1 MDILDVN
8 GVKVEIYETGEQMTM
23 KRYNRF
29 NKYLMIH
36 NEVGSDF
43 GEFDSRLVKPI
54 QFFKKGLKDEGV
66 KALQNFR
73 QMVYNS
79 FMEYS
84 PKGMALALL
93 VHKIGDKVYND
104 ITSKGLEA
112 VLDKLEE
119 IGFTQGQANETVSD
133 VKKK

>member
-73 QMVYNS
+73 LPRAGS
-79 FMEYS
+79 AAT
-84 PKGMALALL
+84 PG
-93 VHKIGDKVYND
+93 
-104 ITSKGLEA
+104 
-112 VLDKLEE
+112 
-119 IGFTQGQANETVSD
+119 GQRAWPPRFRRRGPRVRRSGSRG
-133 VKKK
+133 